1 MLAVAGLAEEKI
13 MIEDIN
19 VWLPFYGAWVVVCTL
34 LSVMI
39 ARNKGMKPLLAGAAG
54 FVAAFIPIVGLIYL
68 VVLGT
73 WPAK

>member
-1 MLAVAGLAEEKI
+1 

-19 VWLPFYGAWVVVCTL
+19 AWLPFYGAWVVVCTL

-73 WPAK
+73 RPAK